1 MKKITVPS
9 QPAVRDVLTSTL
21 PTLLLPMVRPAPT
34 RLSVE
39 IVANPMLQ
47 TLLVV
52 NSGSIVLIGHGSWPV
67 TREKA
72 ALEAHPSSVHI
83 LSPGKPVLAASLQ
96 LLRVATVVA
105 RRR

>member
-1 MKKITVPS
+1 MKKTTAPF

-21 PTLLLPMVRPAPT
+21 LSLPLPMVRPAPT
-34 RLSVE
+34 RLSVKTA
-39 IVANPMLQ
+39 ANPMPQ

-52 NSGSIVLIGHGSWPV
+52 NSGSTVLIGHGLWPA

-83 LSPGKPVLAASLQ
+83 LSPGKPVLVASLQ
-96 LLRVATVVA
+96 LLRVAVVVA